1 MVGRA
6 PRSPRAVVASLLASP
21 LARFSDVVAADRLDA
36 TKRDEPAVARA
47 RRGIAFQNRRR
58 DERDRG
64 GVSRTILARVG
75 ALRSAQPLRVADAGA
90 RFGGRRARFAS
101 RGGRGGARG
110 RPPADDA
117 GVGARAPGERHARS
131 GWGWRQGREP
141 GNADVSRERASSS
154 SASSSGE
161 NDAPQRVSKLLA
173 WRGLC
178 SRREA
183 EELIARGAVTV
194 DGIVVSQG
202 DKARPGARIEVSS
215 DVGREWLRGKVTVVL
230 NKPVGSGQQL
240 PLSLERPRRAPSSL
254 RETPTSAETT
264 APPMT
269 IGPPPRRPREISTC
283 AVDSTRTRGLLVLTQ
298 DGALRQGHHL
308 WNEIPKTYEVEVDR
322 DVTEAQLRM
331 LNGPV
336 TLEGARLLPMRVE
349 PSVAGAFG
357 SRSERAKATDLVV
370 CEGANLRVVDL
381 LRVSVGS
388 CTLGNLPEGTWR
400 LMTTDERDGLRELG
414 ARGGGGGGRRT
425 RRRRQGRGQARIASA
440 GRG

>member
-1 MVGRA
+1 M
-6 PRSPRAVVASLLASP
+6 LASP
-21 LARFSDVVAADRLDA
+21 LARFSHLVAVDRLDA
-36 TKRDEPAVARA
+36 TKRDEPAVVSARGA
-47 RRGIAFQNRRR
+47 GSRFGTGDEMSAIVGACRG
-58 DERDRG
+58 
-64 GVSRTILARVG
+64 TILARVG
-75 ALRSAQPLRVADAGA
+75 ALRLCAASASRG
-90 RFGGRRARFAS
+90 RGGRGSAGGGRGFAS

-230 NKPVGSGQQL
+230 NKPVGFVSNL
-240 PLSLERPRRAPSSL
+240 PSRGETEASTLITPRNADVRGDHRA
-254 RETPTSAETT
+254 ADDDWAAAAKT
-264 APPMT
+264 ARDLNVC
-269 IGPPPRRPREISTC
+269 GRLDK
-283 AVDSTRTRGLLVLTQ
+283 DSRGLLVLTQ
-298 DGALRQGHHL
+298 DGALAKAIIGG
-308 WNEIPKTYEVEVDR
+308 NEIPKTYEVEVDR

-349 PSVAGAFG
+349 SLGRRRLRFTLREG
-357 SRSERAKATDLVV
+357 KKRQIRRV

-388 CTLGNLPEGTWR
+388 CTLGNLPEGMWR

-414 ARGGGGGGRRT
+414 ARGGGGGGRGRGGGGGGGRGS
-425 RRRRQGRGQARIASA
+425 RRRGRG
-440 GRG
+440 